1 MADAIKEINMNHVVE
16 GSKADEKMK
25 DFERDVRTYGSY
37 ILKYVM
43 FWSNQSYKW
52 NTLLTESCAVDI
64 FWTNPKVMRK
74 GD

>member
-43 FWSNQSYKW
+43 F
-52 NTLLTESCAVDI
+52 
-64 FWTNPKVMRK
+64 
-74 GD
+74 